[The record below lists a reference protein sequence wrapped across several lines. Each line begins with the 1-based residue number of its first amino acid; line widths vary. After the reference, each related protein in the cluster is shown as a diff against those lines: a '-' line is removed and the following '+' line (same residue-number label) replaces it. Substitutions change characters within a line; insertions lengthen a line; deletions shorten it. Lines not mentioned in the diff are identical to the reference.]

1 MLNIKS
7 NVIYILYQYN
17 ILTLIFPTSH
27 FSYRLPHEASI
38 EVLHISKAW
47 ISLPKSTHHGKN
59 WKNSSLNVGFP
70 FLYHVAPPAKS
81 LLHCETLPM
90 GVSCPHT
97 CNKFWLSLWCSGTW
111 KFTQLCCTWIYP
123 SAQDSAEITFS
134 CRRSIIAARLA
145 SRFSLICSIF
155 RISFSSAI
163 LLKLLFSS
171 KAFWRTSRS
180 CSLFSANCFST
191 WASWDWGRK
200 T

>member
-1 MLNIKS
+1 MKGEPA
-7 NVIYILYQYN
+7 Q
-17 ILTLIFPTSH
+17 
-27 FSYRLPHEASI
+27 
-38 EVLHISKAW
+38 
-47 ISLPKSTHHGKN
+47 G
-59 WKNSSLNVGFP
+59 VGC
-70 FLYHVAPPAKS
+70 LCTWS
-81 LLHCETLPM
+81 
-90 GVSCPHT
+90 
-97 CNKFWLSLWCSGTW
+97 KFWLSLWCPGNW
-111 KFTQLCCTWIYP
+111 KATQLCCMWMH
-123 SAQDSAEITFS
+123 ANAHFVGITFS

-200 T
+200 TNPSYGHPNASLVEQWSADSRVFFSNEHYF